1 MRSCFG
7 DGCLDSSLVL
17 LHNVRSGGAA
27 RPAGLLFRIPP
38 AADAAMRAM
47 HTEQPVDRRIAGT
60 LAISAVAH
68 VALLLVFR
76 EPLGD
81 PTAANLIPELRL
93 EMSTEDGSDTQSEAP
108 PELRNAARS
117 VSPESVIGAA
127 SEQRIEER
135 EAVPEAMSPPMP
147 ASATAIDSSE
157 SLEAY
162 EAAAV
167 ANNLDAAPI
176 AEPSDLITTTG
187 DSTHTVSRNE
197 TPSLDELADASDV
210 RDLAL
215 QTPAAFAAVPAPT
228 PPTAAQRKVLERGVA
243 RFTRDITHA
252 EITPQQRTWTVG
264 GERYTA
270 VVTRE
275 PASSNMDLD
284 RAIVEITAERAG
296 KKYRTRMQLKRLA
309 FSHFTQLVDESE
321 AAVHFHDDVVVGRF
335 HSNGEMQLAIDRET
349 APKFAGLVTTAANNI
364 RTTATGFYRRRDIFE
379 QGIQMRRSRIELR
392 RSAMDRNLIADNA
405 ANHVQTF
412 AEDARITFLPD
423 SSYTWAKADGSGP
436 VQRVATNGRVTYLV
450 ATGQAALHV
459 SGVVRGAVL
468 LYSPELIVIER
479 NLVYANEPHR
489 SADTSDF
496 LGLVSD
502 RDVKIAEPEVT
513 GPGDIAIHAAI
524 YARNRFEVKRERS
537 RPSGVLKIYGSLSAG
552 TVSATEPRYATKI
565 EFDPRLEQRRPPG
578 FPVTDRYEVETW
590 DREWQRIETEETVQ

>member
-1 MRSCFG
+1 
-7 DGCLDSSLVL
+7 
-17 LHNVRSGGAA
+17 
-27 RPAGLLFRIPP
+27 
-38 AADAAMRAM
+38 M

-60 LAISAVAH
+60 LAISAVVH

-108 PELRNAARS
+108 PEVRNAARS

-127 SEQRIEER
+127 SEQRLDER
-135 EAVPEAMSPPMP
+135 EAVPEETPPPLP
-147 ASATAIDSSE
+147 ALATAADPLEIP
-157 SLEAY
+157 EAY
-162 EAAAV
+162 SAAAAV
-167 ANNLDAAPI
+167 ANNAGSPAV

-187 DSTHTVSRNE
+187 DSTHTVSFAD
-197 TPSLDELADASDV
+197 TPSLEERADETAARELT
-210 RDLAL
+210 
-215 QTPAAFAAVPAPT
+215 TPTTSAFAALSAPS
-228 PPTAAQRKVLERGVA
+228 PPTTTERKALERGVA

-252 EITPQQRTWTVG
+252 VITPQQRTWTVG

-275 PASSNMDLD
+275 PASSNMDVD
-284 RAIVEITAERAG
+284 RAMVEITAERAG
-296 KKYRTRMQLKRLA
+296 KKYRTRMQLKRLS
-309 FSHFTQLVDESE
+309 FSHFTQLVDEWDDR
-321 AAVHFHDDVVVGRF
+321 VHLHDDVVVGRF
-335 HSNGEMQLAIDRET
+335 HSNGEMLLAIDRET
-349 APKFAGLVTTAANNI
+349 APKFVGLVSTAANNI
-364 RTTATGFYRRRDIFE
+364 RTTATGFYRRRDIFQ

-436 VQRVATNGRVTYLV
+436 AQRVAMKGRTAYLV
-450 ATGQAALHV
+450 ATGRAALHV

-489 SADTSDF
+489 SAEASDF

-513 GPGDIAIHAAI
+513 GPGDITIHAAI
-524 YARNRFEVKRERS
+524 YARNRFEVKRELS
-537 RPSGVLKIYGSLSAG
+537 RASGVLKIYGSLSAG
-552 TVSATEPRYATKI
+552 TVSATEPRYATKV

-578 FPVTDRYEVETW
+578 FPVTDQYEVESW
-590 DREWQRIETEETVQ
+590 DREWRAIAAEEVAQ